1 MKKAPHKKS
10 ITNQMKKAIQLLF
23 LFVVFATYAQ
33 EETAVKARIDTTQ
46 IRIGEQIEYSIH
58 VSAQEAVVF
67 PELDSLG
74 LLEVVTSEAIDTL
87 RDGLLKKYR
96 LTGFDSG
103 SFTIPKQRV
112 LILDKTYDTE
122 AFLVQVGTV
131 AVDTLKQKPFP
142 IKPIL
147 EEPFVFD
154 DLAPYFV
161 WFYLIIGIL
170 LLVVFV
176 YLFLKKQQRETGE
189 AVEIR
194 IPAFQEAIEK
204 FDSLDA
210 KELWQQN
217 RIKEFYVEL
226 TEIVRTYLGRE
237 VHVHTLEATTD
248 ELLTL
253 IREANDEKAIGISK
267 EAIQTLENFLR
278 HADFV
283 KFAKLRP
290 EVSEIQQNR
299 TVAESFVKELQP
311 TLKKYNEK
319 LAAEAAVLEQE
330 RQAAIKK
337 EPKKLSKRS
346 KVYLSIIA
354 FLVLFVAFIGYK
366 IIQNTKGSVSG
377 SESPSEIVQSAAWTK
392 QTFGSPAL
400 TLSAPV
406 TIPLQTNEV
415 PLQAKS
421 VLSDLNVYSYEDKKE
436 GYQIA
441 ITTLQYTAQVQPDI
455 EQVLQTTLE
464 NVQTQDGVA
473 DFEYER
479 QPANLDNGLQ
489 GTYLTGQYTQDGV
502 QRAFRLI
509 GFSQE
514 NKVWQVF
521 TLSNLEDQETQ
532 IVLENVVQ
540 SITIEKE

>member
-1 MKKAPHKKS
+1 MKKAPHK
-10 ITNQMKKAIQLLF
+10 ITIASRMQKALQLLF
-23 LFVVFATYAQ
+23 FFVVFMTYAQ
-33 EETAVKARIDTTQ
+33 EEASVKASIDTTQ
-46 IRIGEQIEYSIH
+46 IRIGEQIEYRIR
-58 VSAQEAVVF
+58 VNTREDVVF
-67 PELDSLG
+67 PKLDSLG
-74 LLEVVTSEAIDTL
+74 LLEVVSSEAIDTL

-122 AFLVQVGTV
+122 AFLVQVATV
-131 AVDTLKQKPFP
+131 PVDTLKQKPFP

-161 WFYLIIGIL
+161 WFYLIAGIV

-176 YLFLKKQQRETGE
+176 YLFLKKQQRETKK
-189 AVEIR
+189 AAEIR
-194 IPAFQEAIEK
+194 IPAFEEAIEK

-217 RIKEFYVEL
+217 QIKEYYVEL

-248 ELLTL
+248 ELLGL
-253 IREANDEKAIGISK
+253 VREANDSKAIGITK
-267 EAIQTLENFLR
+267 EAIQTLENFLI

-290 EVSEIQQNR
+290 EASEIQQNR
-299 TVAESFVKELQP
+299 TVAEAFVKELQP
-311 TLKKYNEK
+311 TLKVYNEK
-319 LAAEAAVLEQE
+319 LAIEAAALEQE
-330 RQAAIKK
+330 RQAEIKRQ
-337 EPKKLSKRS
+337 PKKLSKRS
-346 KVYLSIIA
+346 VVYLSIIA
-354 FLVLFVAFIGYK
+354 FLVLFVAGMSYK
-366 IIQNTKGSVSG
+366 IIKSSKGVSSSSSSEIEVSG
-377 SESPSEIVQSAAWTK
+377 AWTT
-392 QTFGSPAL
+392 QSFGSPAL

-406 TIPLQTNEV
+406 SIPLQTNEV

-464 NVQTQDGVA
+464 NVQAQEGVA
-473 DFEYER
+473 NFEYER
-479 QPANLDNGLQ
+479 QPAILEGGLQ
-489 GTYLTGQYTQDGV
+489 GTYLKGQFTQDGV
-502 QRAFRLI
+502 QRGFRLI
-509 GFSQE
+509 GFSKD
-514 NKVWQVF
+514 NSVWQVF
-521 TLSNLEDQETQ
+521 TLSDMQDRETQ
-532 IVLENVVQ
+532 ILLENVIQ
-540 SITIEKE
+540 SINIEKE

>member
-58 VSAQEAVVF
+58 VNAQEAVVF